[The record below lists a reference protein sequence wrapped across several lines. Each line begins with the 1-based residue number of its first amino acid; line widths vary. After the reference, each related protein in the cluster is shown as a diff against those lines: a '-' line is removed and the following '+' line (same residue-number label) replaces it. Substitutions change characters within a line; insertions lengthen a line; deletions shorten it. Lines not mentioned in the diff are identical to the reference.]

1 MVILLRCDGR
11 LVVVVETVVLMAGF
25 VLPAEAKYR
34 KILRLLMSAA
44 RRWIFVMGGG
54 GGGSH
59 LISISFIPHNQV
71 DTTTLLSRTRIRR
84 LS

>member
-1 MVILLRCDGR
+1 MLCMVILLRCDGR

-44 RRWIFVMGGG
+44 RRWIFDGGG
-54 GGGSH
+54 GGV
-59 LISISFIPHNQV
+59 LISFQFPSFLI
-71 DTTTLLSRTRIRR
+71 TR
-84 LS
+84 